1 MASKQSTAGK
11 SPSAPS
17 PTPSSS
23 STSSPPP
30 PPKKLSVRD
39 ERLFAAIKGGK
50 IKDVRKALKGE
61 GNRKPNVDT
70 VDAEGVT
77 PLVRAVG
84 AIRVSPTWLHP
95 QLTQ

>member
-1 MASKQSTAGK
+1 M
-11 SPSAPS
+11 
-17 PTPSSS
+17 PTKP
-23 STSSPPP
+23 T
-30 PPKKLSVRD
+30 KVK
-39 ERLFAAIKGGK
+39 AKA
-50 IKDVRKALKGE
+50 KDVTVKKALKGE

-84 AIRVSPTWLHP
+84 AIRVPPTWLHP